1 MNKKERISIEVKGR
15 TVQEALKKALKQLNL
30 ARNKVEVEVLC
41 EEVRGLFGMQGVK
54 PAKIRVTP
62 KQ

>member
-1 MNKKERISIEVKGR
+1 MSEKIRKSIEVEDR
-15 TVQEALKKALKQLNL
+15 TVAEALKKALKQLNL
-30 ARNKVEVEVLC
+30 SRNKVEVEVLC

-62 KQ
+62 K